1 MAHYLHNIYIFE
13 NNHENLPNYTSHST
27 NYSNSMLHHDNLQTF
42 QNIIHWRPS
51 TKLQRLYVKFQ
62 NNILKQWQRIACVY
76 CGKLLYPEKAL
87 WTFYDPT
94 FTYPLQRNIPN
105 ISLSFN
111 PNTNCIP
118 YFRIPTCES
127 CKKPSTRFLFPHL
140 SPMPNEIISVPL
152 HLRMYLSPVY
162 LHCSLGRTP
171 NSNPYSEYRV

>member
-1 MAHYLHNIYIFE
+1 
-13 NNHENLPNYTSHST
+13 ST
-27 NYSNSMLHHDNLQTF
+27 LHHDNLQTF
-42 QNIIHWRPS
+42 QNIIYWRPS
-51 TKLQRLYVKFQ
+51 TKLKRLYVKFQ

-94 FTYPLQRNIPN
+94 FTYPLQRNIPD

-111 PNTNCIP
+111 SNTNRIP

-127 CKKPSTRFLFPHL
+127 CKKPSTRCLFPHL
-140 SPMPNEIISVPL
+140 SPMPNEIISVLL

-171 NSNPYSEYRV
+171 NSNPIQ